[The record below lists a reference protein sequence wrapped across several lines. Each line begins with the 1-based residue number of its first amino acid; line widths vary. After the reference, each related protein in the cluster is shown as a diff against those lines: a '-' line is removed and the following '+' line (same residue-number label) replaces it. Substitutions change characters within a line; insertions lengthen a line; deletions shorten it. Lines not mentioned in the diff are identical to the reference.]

1 MNLSII
7 FKLWYVERPPLSS
20 SPIRSSSSIFSTKNS
35 NPPFFNHKSSFHHH
49 KFSYPNT
56 QSVNIT
62 ILIQLV
68 LGFLIS
74 SKQNYPFLFELNFK
88 MLICISYFC
97 NICSLFVCLLV
108 LYIFFHRNMLF
119 ECMICLK
126 FLKKIFVCNLMKLS
140 SILWLRF
147 FVMK

>member
-1 MNLSII
+1 L
-7 FKLWYVERPPLSS
+7 F
-20 SPIRSSSSIFSTKNS
+20 
-35 NPPFFNHKSSFHHH
+35 
-49 KFSYPNT
+49 
-56 QSVNIT
+56 
-62 ILIQLV
+62 

-126 FLKKIFVCNLMKLS
+126 FLKKYLFVIWWN
-140 SILWLRF
+140 WVRF
-147 FVMK
+147 YDLGFL

>member
-7 FKLWYVERPPLSS
+7 FKLWYVERPPPLSS
-20 SPIRSSSSIFSTKNS
+20 SPIRSSSSIFSAKNS

-49 KFSYPNT
+49 KFSYTNT

-126 FLKKIFVCNLMKLS
+126 FFKKYLFVIWWN
-140 SILWLRF
+140 WVRF
-147 FVMK
+147 YDLGFL